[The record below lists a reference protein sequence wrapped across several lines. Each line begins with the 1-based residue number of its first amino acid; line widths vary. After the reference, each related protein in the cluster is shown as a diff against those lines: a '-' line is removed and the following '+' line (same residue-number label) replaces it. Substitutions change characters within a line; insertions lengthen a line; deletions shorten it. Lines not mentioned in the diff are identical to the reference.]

1 MATAKFVKLDPGA
14 KIPTYNNKKDS
25 GMDLYALEDYTV
37 TPGVVT
43 KVRTGIAIQMPEG
56 YEGQVR
62 SRSGNAAKFGLSV
75 LNSPGTIDE
84 SYRGEICVLLI
95 KSTFEYTDFV
105 GLSGTLRLDPHKGKA
120 GDKIAQFVI
129 KAIEYHD
136 IVEIEEFDAPETDRG
151 AKGFGS
157 SGV

>member
-1 MATAKFVKLDPGA
+1 MATAKFKKLDPKA
-14 KIPTYNNKKDS
+14 KLPTYNNEKDA

-43 KVRTGIAIQMPEG
+43 KVRTGLALQMPEG

-62 SRSGNAAKFGLSV
+62 PRSGNAFKFGLSV
-75 LNSPGTIDE
+75 INSPGTID
-84 SYRGEICVLLI
+84 SGFRGEICVLLV
-95 KSTFEYTDFV
+95 KHSFNTKNLERFLHLEK
-105 GLSGTLRLDPHKGKA
+105 HEGKA
-120 GDKIAQFVI
+120 GDKVAQLVI